1 MRNFLII
8 NFVLVFICTSSFS
21 EFIKISQLSNDHSTF
36 EKMEMNF
43 DDYKIYT
50 HRPGGLK
57 IRRISDNKQLVVFSD
72 KFKVKYYN
80 DGEKLFD
87 FILDEKEN
95 NVSIRFQKIELFT
108 WIGKYVPKHK
118 ANFFQVISYN
128 NTPFHYYIKL
138 EGGKAP
144 IALNMEKFDN
154 KIAKAISKAKIRI
167 AAKYNMT
174 PEKIDLILKR
184 RQLAIDKKIEKVI
197 NEEKQIIEK
206 NVKDT
211 IKVTLDETLQASL
224 NQQLEKEIGDTIG
237 QEIAKEFDAI
247 IIDGMEEEFASIVDE
262 AVQEAI
268 NLGISQAT
276 AEAAIR
282 AVMEVLESGGTEEE
296 AMNAC
301 RAIAGNA
308 C

>member
-21 EFIKISQLSNDHSTF
+21 EFIKISKLSNDHSTF

-95 NVSIRFQKIELFT
+95 NISIRFQKIELFT

-237 QEIAKEFDAI
+237 KEIAKEFDAI

>member
-21 EFIKISQLSNDHSTF
+21 EFIKISKLSNDHSTF

-95 NVSIRFQKIELFT
+95 NVSIRFSKIELFT

>member
-21 EFIKISQLSNDHSTF
+21 EFIKISKLSNDHSTF

-95 NVSIRFQKIELFT
+95 NVTIRFQKIELFT

>member
-21 EFIKISQLSNDHSTF
+21 EFIKISKLSNDHSTF

>member
-1 MRNFLII
+1 MRIFFYSFLII
-8 NFVLVFICTSSFS
+8 IFIFNHSQSSI
-21 EFIKISQLSNDHSTF
+21 IKINKISGSNSIY
-36 EKMEMNF
+36 EKMEMIF
-43 DDYKIYT
+43 DDYRIYN
-50 HRPGGLK
+50 HRAGGLK
-57 IRRISDNKQLVVFSD
+57 IKRISDGKQLVVFSD

-80 DGEKLFD
+80 GGEKLFD
-87 FILDEKEN
+87 FFLDEEN
-95 NVSIRFQKIELFT
+95 YEISVKYQNIELFT
-108 WIGKYVPKHK
+108 WIGKYVSKHK
-118 ANFFQVISYN
+118 AYFFQLISYD

-144 IALNMEKFDN
+144 IALNMKKFDD
-154 KIAKAISKAKIRI
+154 KIAKAVSKAKIRI

-184 RQLAIDKKIEKVI
+184 RQMAIDKKIEKVI
-197 NEEKQIIEK
+197 EEEKKALNEAVNESLQK
-206 NVKDT
+206 
-211 IKVTLDETLQASL
+211 TLDKTLQASL
-224 NQQLEKEIGDTIG
+224 NQELEKEIEDSIG
-237 QEIAKEFDAI
+237 KEIAKEFDAI

-268 NLGISQAT
+268 NEGISKAT

-282 AVMEVLESGGTEEE
+282 AVMEVFERGGTEEE

-301 RAIAGNA
+301 REIAGDA

>member
-8 NFVLVFICTSSFS
+8 NFALVFICTSSFS
-21 EFIKISQLSNDHSTF
+21 EFIKISKLSNDHSTF

-301 RAIAGNA
+301 RAIAGDA

>member
-21 EFIKISQLSNDHSTF
+21 ELIKISKLSNDHSTF

>member
-21 EFIKISQLSNDHSTF
+21 EFIKISKLSNDHSTF

-282 AVMEVLESGGTEEE
+282 AVMEVFERGGTEEE

-301 RAIAGNA
+301 RAIAGDA

>member
-21 EFIKISQLSNDHSTF
+21 EFIKISKLSNDHSTF

-301 RAIAGNA
+301 RAIAGDA

>member
-1 MRNFLII
+1 MKNFIIFNLFFLLI
-8 NFVLVFICTSSFS
+8 FQTSSS
-21 EFIKISQLSNDHSTF
+21 AVIKINKLSNDNMTF
-36 EKMEMNF
+36 EKMEMIF
-43 DDYKIYT
+43 DDFKIYT
-50 HRPGGLK
+50 HRPGGIK
-57 IRRISDNKQLVVFSD
+57 IRRISDDKQLVVFSD
-72 KFKVKYYN
+72 KFKVKYFN
-80 DGEKLFD
+80 GGEKLFD
-87 FILDEKEN
+87 FILDEKYNEI
-95 NVSIRFQKIELFT
+95 SIQFQDIELFK
-108 WIGKYVPKHK
+108 WIGKYVPKHR
-118 ANFFQVISYN
+118 ANFFQLISYN
-128 NTPFHYYIKL
+128 NSPFHYYIKL

-144 IALNMEKFDN
+144 IAINMEKFDD

-184 RQLAIDKKIEKVI
+184 RQMAIDKKIENIIDEKKQVLEKTVNDKI
-197 NEEKQIIEK
+197 NR
-206 NVKDT
+206 
-211 IKVTLDETLQASL
+211 TLDETLQASL

-247 IIDGMEEEFASIVDE
+247 IVEGMEDEFASLVDE

-268 NLGISQAT
+268 NEGISAAT

-282 AVMEVLESGGTEEE
+282 AVMEVFESGGTEEE

-301 RAIAGNA
+301 RAIAGDA